1 MTYAHRDSNCCFPV
15 PDDNAFNALR
25 FGFCLVVII
34 MHCLARSQTL
44 APYARFFDGH
54 LAVCAFFILSGFW
67 VTKSYRADERPLAF
81 YRKRAQRLLPLYYMT
96 VVGCAVLLACVST
109 LPARAY
115 FSDRRFFAYLF
126 WNGIFLNFM
135 QPSLPGVFDGGAV
148 NGSLWTIKV
157 EISFYLILP
166 LLVALLRRLGSR
178 RKQNLFLAALYVLSV
193 AWNMLLAR
201 YAESLHVPQ
210 QLSHQ
215 LPGFLSCFVSGMAYT
230 INGKELRRLERWLV
244 VPSLVVCVLHYS
256 TKTEILLPFALT
268 VVIFFAATHLRF
280 LARVGKPQDYSYGMY
295 LFHFPIMQVCASCGF
310 FASAPRFCIGMIVAT
325 TLGMAFVAEK
335 YVQERIR
342 KTHAQSPLRAQ
353 DSAYGGANV
362 LTVHR

>member
-157 EISFYLILP
+157 EIGFYLILP
-166 LLVALLRRLGSR
+166 LLVALLRRL
-178 RKQNLFLAALYVLSV
+178 
-193 AWNMLLAR
+193 
-201 YAESLHVPQ
+201 
-210 QLSHQ
+210 
-215 LPGFLSCFVSGMAYT
+215 
-230 INGKELRRLERWLV
+230 
-244 VPSLVVCVLHYS
+244 
-256 TKTEILLPFALT
+256 
-268 VVIFFAATHLRF
+268 
-280 LARVGKPQDYSYGMY
+280 ARVASRICFWRRCTCFRSHGTCCLHATPRRYMCRNSFHINCRVFCHVLFRVWHIPSTGKN
-295 LFHFPIMQVCASCGF
+295 
-310 FASAPRFCIGMIVAT
+310 
-325 TLGMAFVAEK
+325 FVGWNDG
-335 YVQERIR
+335 
-342 KTHAQSPLRAQ
+342 L
-353 DSAYGGANV
+353 
-362 LTVHR
+362 